1 MHELHEDA
9 VAVEKQ
15 GGHEAFDA
23 LFACGG
29 YVAVAD
35 DAEAVR
41 GKDDVQ
47 VRYGVVEGVV
57 SKGLFGEGAECVR
70 VRACCYIRKD
80 CG

>member
-15 GGHEAFDA
+15 GGHEAFDT
-23 LFACGG
+23 LFACGD

-41 GKDDVQ
+41 GKYDVQ
-47 VRYGVVEGVV
+47 VWNGAVEGVV
-57 SKGLFGEGAECVR
+57 SKGLFGEGTECVR
-70 VRACCYIRKD
+70 VRECCYFRKD

>member
-1 MHELHEDA
+1 MHELHEET

-23 LFACGG
+23 LFACRSD
-29 YVAVAD
+29 VAVTD
-35 DAEAVR
+35 YAEAVR

-47 VRYGVVEGVV
+47 VWNGAVEGVV

-70 VRACCYIRKD
+70 VRACSYIRKD